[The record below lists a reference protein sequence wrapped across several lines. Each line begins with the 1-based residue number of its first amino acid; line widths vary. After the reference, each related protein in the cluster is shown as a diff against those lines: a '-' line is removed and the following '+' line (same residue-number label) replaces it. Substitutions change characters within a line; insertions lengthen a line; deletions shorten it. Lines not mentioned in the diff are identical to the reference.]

1 MAQCDVLTITC
12 NNRPMVCFRA
22 VINEL
27 NHHVNSF
34 VRLQVRRNVIYNVY
48 MFEPKRMVK
57 ADAAENVNSAE
68 PKPEL
73 VAASSGSSKS
83 SKKKKA

>member
-1 MAQCDVLTITC
+1 M
-12 NNRPMVCFRA
+12 
-22 VINEL
+22 
-27 NHHVNSF
+27 
-34 VRLQVRRNVIYNVY
+34 QVRRNVIYNVY

-68 PKPEL
+68 PKAEL